1 MKLRPLHDRVV
12 IRRSEEETKTAGG
25 IVLPGSAAE
34 KPNRGEVVAVGTGR
48 VLDNGEVRA
57 PAVKVGDKVVF
68 GPYSGSPRISIDNS
82 RTEDQSTWLLKK
94 SNSAIPHARK
104 CWSA

>member
-34 KPNRGEVVAVGTGR
+34 KPNQGEIVAVGTGR
-48 VLDNGEVRA
+48 VLDSGEVRA

-68 GPYSGSPRISIDNS
+68 GPYSGSNAVKVDG
-82 RTEDQSTWLLKK
+82 EELLVM
-94 SNSAIPHARK
+94 SESEILAVLEG
-104 CWSA
+104 

>member
-12 IRRSEEETKTAGG
+12 VRRSEEEKKTAGG

-34 KPNRGEVVAVGTGR
+34 KPNQGEVLAVGPGK

-57 PAVKVGDKVVF
+57 LSVKVGDKVVF
-68 GPYSGSPRISIDNS
+68 GPYSGSNTVKVDG
-82 RTEDQSTWLLKK
+82 EDLLVMAE
-94 SNSAIPHARK
+94 NEILAVIEG
-104 CWSA
+104 

>member
-12 IRRSEEETKTAGG
+12 IRRSEEESKTAGG

-34 KPNRGEVVAVGTGR
+34 KPNRGEILAVGTGK

-68 GPYSGSPRISIDNS
+68 CPYSGSNTIKVDG
-82 RTEDQSTWLLKK
+82 EDLLVM
-94 SNSAIPHARK
+94 SESEILAVVED
-104 CWSA
+104 